1 MFKKTVL
8 FFLCLF
14 IGIFSFEIKGESPYI
29 FCDGNSEILSFDSQK
44 EAEYFFEE
52 NIAEYQ
58 EPILY
63 YQNEVLNMKYGVVS
77 FNFIED
83 KISYESIY
91 NGKAF
96 LVKYKTPEALFLGFE
111 KGKVKFLLNGDIGL
125 IDKEYV
131 NLVPYF
137 TVRDKISKYANVNG
151 DLIHYLNTHF
161 DNDFYE
167 HSLSIDKSLPY
178 FEDNKYYY
186 SYDNHYFY
194 ADFYQMVDD
203 YYSLS
208 KENAINYDTEY
219 YNYYAYLPFR
229 TYTNYDIDDLKAYFY
244 SKLGINH
251 KLSTY
256 TDYSHDGANDVVNH
270 SQYFDD
276 LDAFLYYEKIYGTNA
291 LIMLGESMYESSS
304 GKSLQAF
311 ESNNVYEHY
320 AFDNEYQREY
330 KRYEN
335 IESSIYAH
343 SKYYLSKLFGG
354 IHSSFYKG
362 TFLGD
367 RSSGV
372 GVNCS
377 NEPFY
382 NEMVISNIYQVDK
395 FLGFKDYCSY
405 AQGIIKSSKIDI
417 YKDKELNELDYS
429 LSVGKEFVVTI
440 LSEEEDSYK
449 IQLDNYSLDTYEYNP
464 IIEIGYIAKD
474 AVDLIFNEINEK
486 EYDVVN
492 LDYNGGTLHYDN
504 EATLYLID
512 NNILPVIKPQLEG
525 YDFVTYENFKAQY
538 KKIDSIEF
546 LNTPNLSFT
555 EGEYYDMSSCEVK
568 IMYEDNTYRKMEL
581 NTNIARIEENKLV
594 VSYGGKEISCEINI
608 LSSELKNELRR
619 IVDLC
624 LHGEINLNDLA
635 YLKNHLKQA
644 HLDLNMSEIRM
655 LDKIFIDNSDYN
667 YAFRNTKADLSIS
680 GFGLSLGDHL
690 LKNLPRPFKDT
701 YYLQLMNVNSNIKDI
716 AYKYANAYDFEVV
729 DCFKMKY
736 SLNLVSIEPDY
747 EQVVSYK
754 IEDDGLYTVYC
765 YDEDKIYKC
774 YSEISDNYLSFIT
787 RGSGTYFILR
797 KDTINKYDFKNIQ
810 ENITSINS
818 DPDIHMFIVE
828 GLFVLSLFVIGLC
841 LIVMNSILD
850 SKEKKLWND
859 YKKSL
864 QKRA

>member
-1 MFKKTVL
+1 MALTGLVDNTKYLRSDKSQVIRGANYGNGKLVFNGRYEYQPNTVIDRFDKTTQLATTNFVSMVETPHVEVSGSVYL
-8 FFLCLF
+8 KTNTSYSLTVNTNATISLPNPDSR
-14 IGIFSFEIKGESPYI
+14 I
-29 FCDGNSEILSFDSQK
+29 NNEILVF
-44 EAEYFFEE
+44 
-52 NIAEYQ
+52 
-58 EPILY
+58 
-63 YQNEVLNMKYGVVS
+63 
-77 FNFIED
+77 
-83 KISYESIY
+83 
-91 NGKAF
+91 
-96 LVKYKTPEALFLGFE
+96 
-111 KGKVKFLLNGDIGL
+111 
-125 IDKEYV
+125 
-131 NLVPYF
+131 
-137 TVRDKISKYANVNG
+137 
-151 DLIHYLNTHF
+151 
-161 DNDFYE
+161 
-167 HSLSIDKSLPY
+167 
-178 FEDNKYYY
+178 
-186 SYDNHYFY
+186 
-194 ADFYQMVDD
+194 
-203 YYSLS
+203 
-208 KENAINYDTEY
+208 
-219 YNYYAYLPFR
+219 
-229 TYTNYDIDDLKAYFY
+229 
-244 SKLGINH
+244 
-251 KLSTY
+251 
-256 TDYSHDGANDVVNH
+256 
-270 SQYFDD
+270 
-276 LDAFLYYEKIYGTNA
+276 
-291 LIMLGESMYESSS
+291 
-304 GKSLQAF
+304 
-311 ESNNVYEHY
+311 
-320 AFDNEYQREY
+320 
-330 KRYEN
+330 
-335 IESSIYAH
+335 
-343 SKYYLSKLFGG
+343 
-354 IHSSFYKG
+354 
-362 TFLGD
+362 
-367 RSSGV
+367 
-372 GVNCS
+372 
-377 NEPFY
+377 
-382 NEMVISNIYQVDK
+382 
-395 FLGFKDYCSY
+395 
-405 AQGIIKSSKIDI
+405 
-417 YKDKELNELDYS
+417 
-429 LSVGKEFVVTI
+429 
-440 LSEEEDSYK
+440 
-449 IQLDNYSLDTYEYNP
+449 
-464 IIEIGYIAKD
+464 
-474 AVDLIFNEINEK
+474 
-486 EYDVVN
+486 

>member
-14 IGIFSFEIKGESPYI
+14 ICIFSFDIEGESPYV
-29 FCDGNSEILSFDSQK
+29 FCDGYAQILSFENQK
-44 EAEYFFEE
+44 EAEKFFEE
-52 NIAEYQ
+52 NAAEYKD
-58 EPILY
+58 PILY

-77 FNFIED
+77 FNFVEE

-96 LVKYKTPEALFLGFE
+96 LVKYKTPEAIFLGFE

-125 IDKEYV
+125 IDKECV

-137 TVRDKISKYANVNG
+137 EVKDKISKYANVDD

-161 DNDFYE
+161 DNEFYE

-178 FEDNKYYY
+178 FEDKKYYY

-203 YYSLS
+203 YLS
-208 KENAINYDTEY
+208 QSRENAVNYDVVY

-229 TYTNYDIDDLKAYFY
+229 TYTNYDIDDLKTYFY

-256 TDYSHDGANDVVNH
+256 TDFSHDGANDVVNH
-270 SQYFDD
+270 SQYYDD
-276 LDAFLYYEKIYGTNA
+276 LEAFLYYEKIYGTNA

-311 ESNNVYEHY
+311 ESNNVYEHC
-320 AFDNEYQREY
+320 AFDDEYQREN

-354 IHSSFYKG
+354 IHSNFYKG

-372 GVNCS
+372 AVNCS

-382 NEMVISNIYQVDK
+382 NEMVISNIYLVDK

-405 AQGIIKSSKIDI
+405 AQGIVKNSRIDI

-429 LSVGKEFVVTI
+429 LNVGKEFVVTI
-440 LSEEEDSYK
+440 LNEEDDSYK
-449 IQLDNYSLDTYEYNP
+449 IQLDNYSSDTYEYNP
-464 IIEIGYIAKD
+464 IKEIGYITKD

-486 EYDVVN
+486 EYEVVK
-492 LDYNGGTLHYDN
+492 LDYNGGALHYDN

-581 NTNIARIEENKLV
+581 NTNIARIEENKLI

-624 LHGEINLNDLA
+624 LQGEINLNDLA

-716 AYKYANAYDFEVV
+716 AYKYANAYDFEVI
-729 DCFKMKY
+729 DCFKIKY

-787 RGSGTYFILR
+787 RGNGAYFVLR
-797 KDTINKYDFKNIQ
+797 KDTINKYDFKDIE
-810 ENITSINS
+810 ENITSANS